1 MTYPRRWVDRT
12 NQQRV
17 ADAALGE
24 EVLLVVEVRGVEE
37 RQMRNRRK
45 MVNVRVGDGTGTLR
59 ITFFNQPWRARQLTV
74 GLVVAIHGKVED
86 YRGSLQMTNP
96 VVDLIGDRTGR
107 IVPIYPQSEKVRI
120 TTWELAALVDQAL
133 RRCESR
139 GLADP
144 LSIADQERLGLIG
157 RFEAL
162 KSIHGPDSMAD
173 ATAARRRLAF
183 DELLRV
189 QVELVRRKRELE
201 RTSQGIEHV
210 VGGELVER
218 FVGALPFPLTRR
230 NAAPSMKLP
239 TTWRH
244 PADAPAL
251 TR

>member
-1 MTYPRRWVDRT
+1 M
-12 NQQRV
+12 
-17 ADAALGE
+17 
-24 EVLLVVEVRGVEE
+24 
-37 RQMRNRRK
+37 
-45 MVNVRVGDGTGTLR
+45 
-59 ITFFNQPWRARQLTV
+59 
-74 GLVVAIHGKVED
+74 
-86 YRGSLQMTNP
+86 
-96 VVDLIGDRTGR
+96 
-107 IVPIYPQSEKVRI
+107 RI

-218 FVGALPFPLTRR
+218 FVGRSRFR
-230 NAAPSMKLP
+230 
-239 TTWRH
+239 
-244 PADAPAL
+244 
-251 TR
+251 